1 MPRAVYEY
9 EKINKTAAGTDG
21 CSQGWKAKK
30 VRSGTKIKEGSMD

>member
-21 CSQGWKAKK
+21 CFQGRIAKK
-30 VRSGTKIKEGSMD
+30 VRSGTKIDEGRMD